1 MSLFNKKNT
10 QQNNTQKN
18 TTVKPDFCTEYVI
31 ADPNKL
37 MVNMNIMCSLPKIP
51 VGLESDGGWS
61 TCIMMPN
68 DVRDYLYALKNL
80 KPELRQEQIARTIV
94 SYKLDDN
101 TEIFLLPNFYRVS
114 FASNK
119 EISDATTNMSADKKI
134 QMRKSML
141 GYLKQY
147 QEFSSRMNQSR

>member
-10 QQNNTQKN
+10 QQNNTQ
-18 TTVKPDFCTEYVI
+18 TIKPDFCTEYVI
-31 ADPNKL
+31 ADPKKL
-37 MVNMNIMCSLPKIP
+37 LINTDIVYSLPKIP
-51 VGLESDGGWS
+51 VAIEGENNSGWLS
-61 TCIMMPN
+61 SIMMPN

-147 QEFSSRMNQSR
+147 QEFSSRINQSR